1 MDSLR
6 QRDGEEQPMLNH
18 DEIFDIFNA
27 QMERLGTAERLQVH
41 ANGWWHQTFHCW
53 IVSQRN
59 GKPSLLLQ
67 LRHPD
72 KDTFPNLLDI
82 SCAGHLL
89 AGESADDGVREL
101 DEELGLKVAY
111 SSLIPCG
118 IYAEEDALP
127 DGRMDREFC
136 HVFLYRCD
144 QPIFEYHIQQDEVS
158 GLYFVGLKD
167 FQALIQSD
175 VQTIPAVGANLSADG
190 IFEERCWNIT
200 STDLVPHDV
209 NYYKLLFNAINQFDP
224 EE

>member
-1 MDSLR
+1 
-6 QRDGEEQPMLNH
+6 MLNH
-18 DEIFDIFNA
+18 DEIFDIFND
-27 QMERLGTAERLQVH
+27 QMERVGTAGRLEVH

-53 IVSQRN
+53 IISLRN
-59 GKPSLLLQ
+59 DQPSLLLQ

-82 SCAGHLL
+82 SCAGHLM
-89 AGESADDGVREL
+89 AGENVEDGVREL
-101 DEELGLKVAY
+101 EEELGLQVAF

-127 DGRMDREFC
+127 EGRMDREFC

-144 QPIFEYHIQQDEVS
+144 QHIFEYRIQQDEVS

-167 FQALIQSD
+167 FESLIQGAA
-175 VQTIPAVGANLSADG
+175 QTIPAVGANLSVDG
-190 IFEERCWNIT
+190 QLEERLLYIA

-209 NYYKLLFNAINQFDP
+209 NYYKLLFNAINQIDP
-224 EE
+224 DK

>member
-1 MDSLR
+1 
-6 QRDGEEQPMLNH
+6 MLNH

-27 QMERLGTAERLQVH
+27 QMERVGTAGRLQVH

-53 IVSQRN
+53 IISLRN
-59 GKPSLLLQ
+59 DQPSLLLQ

-89 AGESADDGVREL
+89 AGESAEDGVREL
-101 DEELGLKVAY
+101 EEELGLQVAF

-144 QPIFEYHIQQDEVS
+144 QPIFEYRIQQEEVS

-167 FQALIQSD
+167 FKSLIQGA
-175 VQTIPAVGANLSADG
+175 VQTIPAIGANLSDDG
-190 IFEERCWNIT
+190 LLEERSWHIAP
-200 STDLVPHDV
+200 TDLVPHDDK
-209 NYYKLLFNAINQFDP
+209 YYKFLFNAINQMDP
-224 EE
+224 NK

>member
-1 MDSLR
+1 
-6 QRDGEEQPMLNH
+6 MLNH

-27 QMERLGTAERLQVH
+27 QMERMGTAGRLQVH

-53 IVSQRN
+53 IINKRDGQ
-59 GKPSLLLQ
+59 PSLLLQ

-89 AGESADDGVREL
+89 AGESAEDGVREL
-101 DEELGLKVAY
+101 AEELGLQVAF

-144 QPIFEYHIQQDEVS
+144 QPILDYRIQQEEVS
-158 GLYFVGLKD
+158 GLYFVGLKE
-167 FQALIQSD
+167 FQALIQGAAT
-175 VQTIPAVGANLSADG
+175 TIPAVGAYLSANG
-190 IFEERCWNIT
+190 KLEEMSWDIA
-200 STDLVPHDV
+200 STDLVPHDA
-209 NYYKLLFNAINQFDP
+209 NYYTLLFNAIKQIDSNKDWG
-224 EE
+224 ENVV